1 MGSLSEELRAKKIF
15 DFYLKFILFF
25 KEGCILSLIIC
36 TCVYIYVCICI
47 LECSCLR
54 RPEGALGPPGAAVA
68 GNCERPDMRTE
79 RQTLFLWVSEVD
91 GSHLF
96 NTEGFF
102 FNGGNFMIYITNTIH
117 ISKQDTGGG
126 SQYILL
132 FAFCYL
138 FLVSPFADFIPG
150 EFHPRMQWNMIISAP
165 PHLSL
170 QLPFSPSHHI
180 SLPTSYTLS
189 KTFSVDHMWMG
200 VRQTPGAQETP
211 PNKEWYFPL
220 PQQLSAANSSF
231 VRGGALSTPPNP
243 CWTISWLHVVQVL
256 CRCAH
261 EHKAIF
267 YVFMWV

>member
-1 MGSLSEELRAKKIF
+1 M
-15 DFYLKFILFF
+15 
-25 KEGCILSLIIC
+25 SLIIC
-36 TCVYIYVCICI
+36 TCVYIYVRICI
-47 LECSCLR
+47 PECSCLR
-54 RPEGALGPPGAAVA
+54 RPERALGPPGARVA
-68 GNCERPDMRTE
+68 GNCERPDMSTG

-91 GSHLF
+91 GSHLS

-102 FNGGNFMIYITNTIH
+102 FLMVETLWSILQTPYIFQNKTRGW
-117 ISKQDTGGG
+117 D

-189 KTFSVDHMWMG
+189 KTFSADHMWMG
-200 VRQTPGAQETP
+200 VRQTPGARETP
-211 PNKEWYFPL
+211 PNKEWYSASPSSCQL
-220 PQQLSAANSSF
+220 PIAPSL
-231 VRGGALSTPPNP
+231 GAGPWVLLPTP

-261 EHKAIF
+261 EHKTIF
-267 YVFMWV
+267 